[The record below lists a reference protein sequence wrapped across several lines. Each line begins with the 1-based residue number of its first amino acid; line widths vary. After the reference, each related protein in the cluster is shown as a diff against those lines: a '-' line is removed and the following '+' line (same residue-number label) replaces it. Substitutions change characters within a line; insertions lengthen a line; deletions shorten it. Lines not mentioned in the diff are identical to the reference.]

1 MATQAADSLQ
11 LLDLLCFWDQVK
23 DRIKSFAL
31 VGTSKRAHD
40 DDLASLRS
48 ILTELNHIR
57 VELAFVNSD
66 YIVAFPFVS

>member
-23 DRIKSFAL
+23 DRIETLAL
-31 VGTSKRAHD
+31 VSSSKRAHD

-57 VELAFVNSD
+57 VELAFVNSNH
-66 YIVAFPFVS
+66 IVTFPFVS